1 MFCIVVLIAVLK
13 NKRQERAAPGQSRTS
28 NSLPEESTVSP
39 ASNAYEELRA
49 MIEELKSEN
58 AKLKEESASLRDRR
72 DANSP
77 RLSETFKPPVTWLYS
92 IDLGRTGSQSTSA
105 PLIHESPLTTIEQL
119 TTRTTWSSS
128 ISQSQRKYQR
138 TTP

>member
-13 NKRQERAAPGQSRTS
+13 NKRQEQAAPGQSQTS

-49 MIEELKSEN
+49 VIEELKSEN

-77 RLSETFKPPVTWLYS
+77 RLSETFKPPVTFLVVLY
-92 IDLGRTGSQSTSA
+92 
-105 PLIHESPLTTIEQL
+105 
-119 TTRTTWSSS
+119 
-128 ISQSQRKYQR
+128 
-138 TTP
+138 